1 MAAVDQA
8 LKEFGKIDILINCK
22 SLLKGFLMGQ
32 QYQTSVLRDPST
44 SVFNSKPLSQP
55 NSTLSESP
63 QCEPG

>member
-55 NSTLSESP
+55 NSTLLWVTSV
-63 QCEPG
+63 